1 MFLPLRPALRTLL
14 LALATLW
21 VGPASSAQLV
31 RVAAAHFPPY
41 TVRPETGADTG
52 LLPQLVEALNQS
64 QSDYQFVLV
73 PTSIPR
79 RFRDF
84 EQGRV
89 DMAIFE
95 NPAWGWQNIEHT
107 SVDMGLEDA
116 EIFVAQRQPGRGQDY
131 FADLTGKRLALFS
144 GYHYAFAQ
152 FNADSKYLTDTY
164 NATLT
169 YSHDSNLLMVL
180 RGRAD
185 IALVTRSYLSDFLSR
200 NADSTD
206 RLLVSERIDQVY
218 HHYSLI
224 RPKAP
229 ISAEDFAGLL
239 QRLRANGQ
247 MLKIFEPY
255 RIVVSVVPHA

>member
-1 MFLPLRPALRTLL
+1 MSLPLRSALRMLL

-21 VGPASSAQLV
+21 VAPVFSAQLV

-41 TVRPETGADTG
+41 TVRPESGADTG
-52 LLPQLVEALNQS
+52 LLPQLVEALNQL
-64 QSDYQFVLV
+64 QGDYQFVLV

-89 DMAIFE
+89 DLAIFE

-116 EIFVAQRQPGRGQDY
+116 EIFVAQRQSGRQEDY
-131 FADLTGKRLALFS
+131 FKDLSGKRLALFS

-152 FNADSKYLTDTY
+152 FNADPKYLADTY

-185 IALVTRSYLSDFLSR
+185 IALVTRSYLSDFLAR
-200 NADSTD
+200 NADNND
-206 RLLVSERIDQVY
+206 KLLISQRIDQVY

-224 RPKAP
+224 RPQAP
-229 ISAEDFAGLL
+229 ISAKAFAGLL
-239 QRLRANGQ
+239 QKLRDNGQ
-247 MLKIFEPY
+247 MHKIFDPY
-255 RIVVSVVPHA
+255 RIVVMPVPRS